1 MDTSDGILCR
11 GGLRDAPEE
20 HRLAGCGI
28 AFMHA
33 AFEGNVGEHLSRST
47 SGIVACLRRGKND

>member
-1 MDTSDGILCR
+1 
-11 GGLRDAPEE
+11 
-20 HRLAGCGI
+20 
-28 AFMHA
+28 MHA